1 MHNTETSSLVKQ
13 HSTDF
18 VVYVAVYSVP
28 GTTTE
33 ISSKHLSTGAWKKE
47 MNKI

>member
-28 GTTTE
+28 GTTHRDIIKT
-33 ISSKHLSTGAWKKE
+33 S
-47 MNKI
+47 